1 MAWRGK
7 KSFFSLE
14 TDEET
19 LIGNLN
25 YLDPNYNFLGN
36 SIGYS
41 LYSSSNDKPNQ
52 GYENSLI
59 GAGINTRFEQFK
71 NIYTRLGFN
80 AVMMI

>member
-1 MAWRGK
+1 MLELMEGHLLFKSQKIIGLERE

-52 GYENSLI
+52 GYENSLMERYKYKI
-59 GAGINTRFEQFK
+59 WTI
-71 NIYTRLGFN
+71 
-80 AVMMI
+80 